1 MIAGKRYNGLISD
14 IWSCGIILYAMS
26 CGYLPFE
33 DPNTN
38 KLYKKILSCDYLI
51 PGFISA
57 NCKDLIKKILNT
69 DPQTRFTIKDIRAHD
84 WFNQVRPADI
94 EGIVVGKDSIPVI
107 DEAL

>member
-1 MIAGKRYNGLISD
+1 MIAGKRYQGLNSD

-38 KLYKKILSCDYLI
+38 KLYKKILNCDYLI
-51 PGFISA
+51 PGFISS

-69 DPQTRFTIKDIRAHD
+69 DPQTRYTVKDVKAHD
-84 WFNQVRPADI
+84 WYN
-94 EGIVVGKDSIPVI
+94 
-107 DEAL
+107 